1 MILTSEYKPKSILE
15 EFVVCFYYNR
25 SENLEYFGHSNPTI
39 YQELFFNL
47 GDSFEIQNPV
57 GLVNCQRNWISGI
70 QSKSSIVKTSGK
82 HITAGVIFKPW
93 GLYAAFGI
101 NAKELYNKTIDSRIL
116 YDFNEEFSKGDI
128 SDTHFFDMMENCLT
142 KSLKRSKLT
151 ETMHRII
158 NDLERENLTVLSEK
172 LNRSKKSIIQSFNQ
186 MLGVSPQ
193 KFYTLKSVCDTIL
206 ILQKNPTIKLTELA
220 YNQGFYDQAH
230 FIRVFKEY
238 TGLTPKQF
246 RTQNIER

>member
-1 MILTSEYKPKSILE
+1 MILTTEYKPKSILE

-25 SENLEYFGHSNPTI
+25 SDYLEYYGHSNPTI

-47 GDSFEIQNPV
+47 GDTFELQNTD
-57 GLVNCQRNWISGI
+57 GLLNCQRNWLSGI

-93 GLYAAFGI
+93 GLYSAFGI
-101 NAKELYNKTIDSRIL
+101 NAKEFYNKRIDSRML
-116 YDFNEEFSKGDI
+116 FDFSNELSKGDI
-128 SDTHFFDMMENCLT
+128 SETHFFDLMEHSLT
-142 KSLKRSKLT
+142 KSLRKSNMT
-151 ETMHRII
+151 VTMKSIV
-158 NDLERENLTVLSEK
+158 NDLERESLAVLSEK
-172 LNRSKKSIIQSFNQ
+172 LNRSKKSIIQSYNK

-193 KFYTLKSVCDTIL
+193 KFYTLKSICDTIS

-238 TGLTPKQF
+238 TGLNPKEF
-246 RTQNIER
+246 RTQNIGR